1 MEGLDKAKSMGKI
14 PLVAVVGPTASGK
27 TRLAVDLA
35 LQFHGEVV
43 SADSKQI
50 YRYMSIGTAAP
61 TEAEKKGI
69 PHHLLQ
75 FLDPDQPFS
84 VADYVALAKTVI
96 QQIHARGN
104 LPVVVGGTGLYVH
117 SLLDNVTFFDAKGD
131 PALRRELET
140 IAQQKGGQYL
150 LDQLAKVDPPLAN
163 ALHPNDLGRIIRGIE
178 AYRLTGIPLSEQKK
192 ASRQNPPPYECCV
205 IGLNFRDRQT
215 LYRRIDQRVEQM
227 MADGLLDEI
236 QNLIRFGYSQ
246 TAAQAIGY
254 KEFFDYLDGKCP
266 LEEAVQHVQQES
278 RRYAKR
284 QLTWFRRDKRVNWL
298 YIDDYD
304 GYNDLIRQAVSLVR
318 SQLDRMSAQA

>member
-1 MEGLDKAKSMGKI
+1 M
-14 PLVAVVGPTASGK
+14 
-27 TRLAVDLA
+27 
-35 LQFHGEVV
+35 
-43 SADSKQI
+43 
-50 YRYMSIGTAAP
+50 
-61 TEAEKKGI
+61 
-69 PHHLLQ
+69 
-75 FLDPDQPFS
+75 
-84 VADYVALAKTVI
+84 
-96 QQIHARGN
+96 
-104 LPVVVGGTGLYVH
+104 
-117 SLLDNVTFFDAKGD
+117 
-131 PALRRELET
+131 
-140 IAQQKGGQYL
+140 
-150 LDQLAKVDPPLAN
+150 
-163 ALHPNDLGRIIRGIE
+163 
-178 AYRLTGIPLSEQKK
+178 
-192 ASRQNPPPYECCV
+192 